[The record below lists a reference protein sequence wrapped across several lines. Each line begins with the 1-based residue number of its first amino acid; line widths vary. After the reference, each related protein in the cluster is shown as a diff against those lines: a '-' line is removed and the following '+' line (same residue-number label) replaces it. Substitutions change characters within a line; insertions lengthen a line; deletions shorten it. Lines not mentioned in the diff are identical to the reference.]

1 MPKINTISVRQKYSA
16 SHCHRLSHS
25 TTSEDSITLGDSD
38 INNIQGNQRLG
49 IRITLNI
56 PSIDEPS
63 NNDVLCSQSKTARC
77 HFGNTLFNRLVVAN
91 LAIFRNCTSAHK
103 LLLAQSIVDA
113 LDTRFLQKEQGGGWY
128 DIGHKAAIQYTLITL
143 ENLRKEKDL
152 RSNQM
157 IELYE

>member
-1 MPKINTISVRQKYSA
+1 MPRNDQISVREQHSVSK
-16 SHCHRLSHS
+16 CHRFSHS
-25 TTSEDSITLGDSD
+25 TANEDSIEFGDSY
-38 INNIQGNQRLG
+38 INNIQSKQRFC
-49 IRITLNI
+49 IRITLDI

-77 HFGNTLFNRLVVAN
+77 HFGNTLFYRLVDAN

-113 LDTRFLQKEQGGGWY
+113 LDTRFLRKERGGGWY
-128 DIGHKAAIQYTLITL
+128 DIGRKAAIQYTLITL

-152 RSNQM
+152 RSN
-157 IELYE
+157 